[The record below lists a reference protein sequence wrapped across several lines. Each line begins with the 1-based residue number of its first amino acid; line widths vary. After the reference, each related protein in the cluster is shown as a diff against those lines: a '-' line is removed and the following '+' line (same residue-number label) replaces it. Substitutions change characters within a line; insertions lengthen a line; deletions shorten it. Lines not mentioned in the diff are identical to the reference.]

1 MLMVRRI
8 GGNVS
13 DMDNLFGASHEVEA
27 APGARPNH
35 WFAAAQVGVSCGH
48 AVLGHDWERA
58 VLIQMQVSEIGLAN
72 PDSVRQHDLED
83 RLQFAGRTRN
93 DPQYF

>member
-1 MLMVRRI
+1 MVRRI

-13 DMDNLFGASHEVEA
+13 DMDNLFGTSHEVEA
-27 APGARPNH
+27 APRAGPNH
-35 WFAAAQVGVSCGH
+35 GFAAAQLGVSWGH

-58 VLIQMQVSEIGLAN
+58 VLIQMQVPKIGLAN

-83 RLQFAGRTRN
+83 RLQFPG
-93 DPQYF
+93 